1 MKTRIENSAHDAGL
15 EMGTTSTKRTYT
27 KANVSEDVLFWFF
40 GVEIGFI
47 DTSIHSME
55 DLEKAVDKAY
65 PTKEAIEEII
75 HKYDLIDDYVDK
87 EF

>member
-1 MKTRIENSAHDAGL
+1 MKTMKENSAQSAGL

-27 KANVSEDVLFWFF
+27 KAKVSEDVLFWFF

-47 DTSIHSME
+47 DASIHSLK
-55 DLEKAVDKAY
+55 DLEEAVDKAY
-65 PTKEAIEEII
+65 PTKEAIEDII
-75 HKYDLIDDYVDK
+75 HEYDLIDDFVDR

>member
-1 MKTRIENSAHDAGL
+1 MKVMKENSAQSAGL

-27 KANVSEDVLFWFF
+27 KANVSGDVLFWFF

-47 DTSIHSME
+47 DASIHSME

-65 PTKEAIEEII
+65 PTKEDIENII

>member
-47 DTSIHSME
+47 DASIHSME

-65 PTKEAIEEII
+65 PTKEDIEDII